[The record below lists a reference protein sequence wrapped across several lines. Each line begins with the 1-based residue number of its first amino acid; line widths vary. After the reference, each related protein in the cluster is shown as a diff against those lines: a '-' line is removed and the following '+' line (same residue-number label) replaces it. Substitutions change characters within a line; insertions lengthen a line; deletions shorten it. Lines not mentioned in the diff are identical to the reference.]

1 MNLIKWQPNY
11 DLVNNFDQ
19 IIDNIFNDFGVLN
32 SRYENIFSPA
42 IDITESKNS
51 YKITADLPGFDKSN
65 INISID
71 NGILEISTNIDRE
84 KINESERY
92 MIKERKSNNYKRSFT
107 IPEDVQEKR
116 IVANYTNG
124 TLLIELPK
132 NKTIKKSVK
141 QIKIN

>member
-19 IIDNIFNDFGVLN
+19 IMDSIFNHGQILN
-32 SRYENIFSPA
+32 SNHENAFSPA
-42 IDITESKNS
+42 VDIAESKND
-51 YKITADLPGFDKSN
+51 YKITTDLPGIDKSN
-65 INISID
+65 IDISID
-71 NGILEISTNIDRE
+71 GGVLKISTNIKHDKR
-84 KINESERY
+84 NESDRY

-107 IPEDVQEKR
+107 IPEDVEEKK

-124 TLLIELPK
+124 TLSIELPK
-132 NKTIKKSVK
+132 SKEIKKNIK